1 MCLQLL
7 LPGALVLLVLPG
19 RLLRCGP
26 ATSLVKLPL
35 GRRVQRVKTENNGCI
50 NLKAVGQM
58 SCDSL
63 KRHIPHSELLFVS
76 ETGQIPVDE
85 QSVDEP
91 DRSAQLEMLDKNR
104 IDVFQKQSRGDGNL
118 LFQNPVTEEEYIYR
132 KYSWFPSSLLQNSF
146 LSLISPSPFS
156 Y

>member
-1 MCLQLL
+1 MPAAAASWCSAA
-7 LPGALVLLVLPG
+7 PGAPG

-26 ATSLVKLPL
+26 ATSLVKLHL

-63 KRHIPHSELLFVS
+63 KRHIPRSELLFVS
-76 ETGQIPVDE
+76 ETGQIPVDG

-104 IDVFQKQSRGDGNL
+104 IDVFQKQSRGDRNL
-118 LFQNPVTEEEYIYR
+118 LFQNPVTEEEYIRR